1 MLHQLECRGLSEAL
15 LLEEA
20 VFRISVLLTDS
31 KTEILK
37 TENSDS
43 NFSSICYVTVLCAVV
58 E

>member
-1 MLHQLECRGLSEAL
+1 MLHQLECRELSEVL

-37 TENSDS
+37 TENSDT
-43 NFSSICYVTVLCAVV
+43 NFSSIYYVTVLCAL
-58 E
+58 